1 MNVITRLV
9 LILWMSFSSL
19 VAIAQIKIT
28 DIAGRDVVLTQAA
41 QRFVMSEGRYVVPLS
56 IVRPEN
62 PVAGLVGLMSNIGL
76 ANPQLEEQVF
86 TRFPEAK
93 NIANFGGRAE
103 NSVSVERIIDLAPEV
118 AIFGLQDHGPGSRN
132 AELLTQLDAAGIK
145 VVFIDFRMDP
155 LKNTRRSI
163 EILGQI
169 FAQEENAQAYI
180 AYYQQKLDQ
189 ITETVA
195 QLETRPSVFF
205 QAHAGRFDCC
215 VAFADGMLGPFIEA
229 AGGNNIADAVAPG
242 PTSVHTEEFLLT
254 QDPDIWITS
263 ASGTIS
269 DYQAGKKPV
278 ALGFG
283 MTTETAQISLA
294 SFLDKPAFQALT
306 AVKQG
311 RAYAIWHNYYNSP
324 LNIVALEAFAKWIH
338 PDAFS
343 DLSPEQSM
351 QEIQQKF
358 TQFDI
363 KGIYSVAL
371 KSE

>member
-1 MNVITRLV
+1 MTRLV
-9 LILWMSFSSL
+9 LMVWLSLSSFM
-19 VAIAQIKIT
+19 VMADINIT
-28 DIAGRDVVLTQAA
+28 DIAGRQVVLPQAA
-41 QRFVMSEGRYVVPLS
+41 KRFVMSEGRYVVPLS

-76 ANPQLEEQVF
+76 ANPQLQKQVF
-86 TRFPEAK
+86 ERFPEAQH
-93 NIANFGGRAE
+93 IANFGGRAE
-103 NSVSVERIIDLAPEV
+103 NSVSVEKIIDLAPEV

-132 AELLTQLDAAGIK
+132 GELLAQLSAAGIK

-169 FAQEENAQAYI
+169 FDEQENAQKYV

-189 ITETVA
+189 ITEKVS
-195 QLETRPSVFF
+195 QLDARPRVFF

-215 VAFADGMLGPFIEA
+215 VAFADGMLGPFVEA
-229 AGGNNIADAVAPG
+229 AGGTNIADAVAPG
-242 PTSVHTEEFLLT
+242 PTSTHTEEFLLT

-263 ASGTIS
+263 ASGTFT

-278 ALGFG
+278 ALGYG
-283 MTTETAQISLA
+283 MNKETAQISLA
-294 SFLDKPAFQALT
+294 RYLDKPEFQALT
-306 AVKQG
+306 AVNQG

-338 PDAFS
+338 PNVFEGLD
-343 DLSPEQSM
+343 PEQSM
-351 QEIQQKF
+351 LDIQQKF
-358 TQFDI
+358 TPFDI

>member
-1 MNVITRLV
+1 MTRLV
-9 LILWMSFSSL
+9 LVLWISLSSAL
-19 VAIAQIKIT
+19 AIAQITIT
-28 DIAGRDVVLTQAA
+28 DIAGRNVVLNQAA
-41 QRFVMSEGRYVVPLS
+41 QRFVMSEGRYIVPLS

-76 ANPQLEEQVF
+76 ANPQLEQQVF
-86 TRFPEAK
+86 NRFPEAK

-103 NSVSVERIIDLAPEV
+103 NSVSVEKIIDLAPEV

-132 AELLTQLDAAGIK
+132 AELLAQLAAAGIK

-163 EILGQI
+163 EILGQV
-169 FAQEENAQAYI
+169 FGQQAAAQSYVDF
-180 AYYQQKLDQ
+180 YQQKLDQ
-189 ITETVA
+189 ITNRVA
-195 QLETRPSVFF
+195 QLESRPRVFF

-229 AGGNNIADAVAPG
+229 AGGENIADAVAPG
-242 PTSVHTEEFLLT
+242 PTSTHTEEFLLT
-254 QDPDIWITS
+254 QDPDVWITS
-263 ASGTIS
+263 ASGTIN
-269 DYQAGKKPV
+269 DFNAGKDPV

-283 MTTETAQISLA
+283 MTDETAKISL
-294 SFLDKPAFQALT
+294 SRYLNKPEFQALT
-306 AVKQG
+306 AVSEG

-338 PDAFS
+338 PEAFS
-343 DLSPEQSM
+343 QLDPEQSM
-351 QEIQQKF
+351 QEIQQQF
-358 TQFDI
+358 TLFDI